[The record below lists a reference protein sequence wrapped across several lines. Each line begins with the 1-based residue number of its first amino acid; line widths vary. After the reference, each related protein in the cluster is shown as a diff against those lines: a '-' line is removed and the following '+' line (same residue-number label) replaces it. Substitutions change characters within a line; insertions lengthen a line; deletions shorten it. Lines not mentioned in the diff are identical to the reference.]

1 MQAGNTSLPARGGQP
16 GPARARL
23 RVVGGGLD
31 EAVVRRRQFEGAHPE
46 IVITAPGTQT
56 CLWTARRDGTRLA
69 SGYELST
76 LLDTLARLLGNQS

>member
-1 MQAGNTSLPARGGQP
+1 MQAGNVSLPARGSQP
-16 GPARARL
+16 GAARARL
-23 RVVGGGLD
+23 RVVGGGLA
-31 EAVVRRRQFEGAHPE
+31 EAVVRKRQFERAHPE

-76 LLDTLARLLGNQS
+76 LLDTLARLLDNQA